1 MKEIRQIYVVQKK
14 KEVRDHF
21 VLVSVAA
28 ALISALATISG
39 NLERLRK
46 IL

>member
-1 MKEIRQIYVVQKK
+1 MKEIRQIYMAQKK

-21 VLVSVAA
+21 TLVGVAA
-28 ALISALATISG
+28 ALIGALTAISG

-46 IL
+46 ML